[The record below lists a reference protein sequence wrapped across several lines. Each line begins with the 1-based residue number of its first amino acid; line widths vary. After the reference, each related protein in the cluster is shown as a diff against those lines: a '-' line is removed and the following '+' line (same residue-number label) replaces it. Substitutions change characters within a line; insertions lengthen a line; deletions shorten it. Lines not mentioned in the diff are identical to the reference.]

1 MYMSGW
7 IQANQRSTVHLP
19 QTKLGRE
26 NWQSYQ
32 LISFPV
38 DGYCVDTISD
48 PFACSNKKG
57 KKNSVY
63 MQRATLRLHINRDS
77 WHWIK
82 LSQLADFVSKCERNI
97 YVSKHLTSP
106 ENFFPISVYHNF
118 FRH

>member
-7 IQANQRSTVHLP
+7 IQANQRSSVHLP

-48 PFACSNKKG
+48 PFACSNKK
-57 KKNSVY
+57 KKTQS
-63 MQRATLRLHINRDS
+63 TC
-77 WHWIK
+77 K
-82 LSQLADFVSKCERNI
+82 EQLWDCILIETVGTE
-97 YVSKHLTSP
+97 
-106 ENFFPISVYHNF
+106 
-118 FRH
+118 

>member
-7 IQANQRSTVHLP
+7 IQANQRSSVHLP

-57 KKNSVY
+57 KKTQY
-63 MQRATLRLHINRDS
+63 TC
-77 WHWIK
+77 K
-82 LSQLADFVSKCERNI
+82 EQLWDCILIETVGTE
-97 YVSKHLTSP
+97 
-106 ENFFPISVYHNF
+106 
-118 FRH
+118 